1 MDKVYLLSLFQSQK
15 GFLKKLY
22 EGDQTPRILAVA
34 NDHSLNVLI
43 RILHLIAN
51 GEIVLSKEHASVIK
65 KSLRLNKLRKFE
77 SQKYFIKY
85 EKEIRNDFQIV
96 SPWEFQINIIVD
108 CVTQIRFMLKI
119 HPPKKAFTL

>member
-77 SQKYFIKY
+77 SQKYFITLLNNSREQKVLVLKQFSKIY
-85 EKEIRNDFQIV
+85 SALLYSFFNQI
-96 SPWEFQINIIVD
+96 
-108 CVTQIRFMLKI
+108 
-119 HPPKKAFTL
+119 